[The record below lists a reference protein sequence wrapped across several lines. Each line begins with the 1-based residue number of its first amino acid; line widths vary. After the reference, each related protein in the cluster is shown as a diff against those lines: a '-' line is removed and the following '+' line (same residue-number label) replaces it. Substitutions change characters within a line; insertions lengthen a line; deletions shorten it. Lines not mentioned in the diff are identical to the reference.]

1 VESGEEVRRL
11 LQEIRDID
19 REHLDEYRRV
29 TTKSLELQQRAV
41 ARQEQFGRVYR
52 LVLLIGG
59 FFVVALLALL
69 IYILFR
75 WSRQLL

>member
-1 VESGEEVRRL
+1 MESGEEVRRL